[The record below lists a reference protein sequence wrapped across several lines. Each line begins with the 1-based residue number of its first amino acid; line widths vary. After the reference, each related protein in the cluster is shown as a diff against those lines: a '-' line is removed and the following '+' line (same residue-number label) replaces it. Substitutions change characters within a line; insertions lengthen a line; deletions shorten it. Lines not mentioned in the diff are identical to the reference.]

1 MKKKIKLTILLL
13 GLFLLVLNFF
23 FWITDIIAGKKG
35 IESLSIIY
43 SNVGNEEWLG
53 FWGNIISGILPLIVI
68 FHYQEESKKQQEQFK
83 QQLKFQEEQQYQTI
97 LIEKIKE
104 EEKITKDVLKLWDNS
119 VFDNL
124 FNLIIDYYKQ
134 LLYEE
139 DKKIRKRYLSSKK
152 TDEEKYIN
160 IQLEFLTNYNR
171 EKNKL
176 IAAFNYGML
185 EIDLLPWRMNN
196 TKENLENNN
205 FKVRVYYN
213 LRKKCYESFKI
224 LHDKVSKDF
233 FNFFSAQ
240 CNISPTQNKI
250 EIEKNFYEFNKKKE
264 QLLLEYSELYIAGI
278 NNISKYFYSCNK
290 FIQTKNFEVFEDRT
304 FLKKENNE

>member
-1 MKKKIKLTILLL
+1 MKDKIKKFIEKHRKLTILVS
-13 GLFLLVLNFF
+13 LVLLLLALNFS
-23 FWITDIIAGKKG
+23 FWFTDIIAGKKG

-43 SNVGNEEWLG
+43 SSVGNEEWLG
-53 FWGNIISGILPLIVI
+53 FWGNVVSGILPLIVI
-68 FHYQEESKKQQEQFK
+68 FHYQEESKRQQEQFK

-139 DKKIRKRYLSSKK
+139 DKKADK
-152 TDEEKYIN
+152 EKYIN
-160 IQLEFLTNYNR
+160 VQLEFLTNYNR

-213 LRKKCYESFKI
+213 LRKNCYESFKI

-240 CNISPTQNKI
+240 CHIPPTQDKI

-304 FLKKENNE
+304 FLKKENSE